1 MAAPT
6 KSFTALERISTK
18 VRPMVSQ
25 LALAASRVRG
35 PAKYSYGGG
44 GEGGGGE
51 GGGEGSGGEG
61 GGGEGGGGK
70 GSAAHVQ
77 LVSFLREPRFPSFLP
92 CSEREWRG
100 AIRSVA
106 LKRENVKSVA

>member
-1 MAAPT
+1 MPIHAHEPSDWGMAAPT

-61 GGGEGGGGK
+61 GGGEGGGGE
-70 GSAAHVQ
+70 GG
-77 LVSFLREPRFPSFLP
+77 EGG
-92 CSEREWRG
+92 CGG
-100 AIRSVA
+100 ADGG
-106 LKRENVKSVA
+106 LW